1 MDIITLSEQNF
12 TAELKN
18 AKIPVLVDFWAGWCG
33 PCKMI
38 APVVEEIAQDY
49 GERMQVAKLNVDE
62 NPQISE
68 KFEVLSIPTLILFQD
83 GNEVTRFTGFRPK
96 QDLVRLIDQHLA

>member
-1 MDIITLSEQNF
+1 MDMITLNVQNF
-12 TAELKN
+12 TDELKN
-18 AKIPVLVDFWAGWCG
+18 ANNPVLVDFWAGWCG

-62 NPQISE
+62 NPQIAE
-68 KFEVLSIPTLILFQD
+68 KYEILSIPTLVLFQN
-83 GNEVTRFTGFRPK
+83 GEEIARFTGFRPK
-96 QDLVRLIDQHLA
+96 QDLVRLIDPHLA

>member
-1 MDIITLSEQNF
+1 MDITTLNAQNF

-18 AKIPVLVDFWAGWCG
+18 AKNPVLVDFWAGWCG

-62 NPQISE
+62 NPQTAE

-83 GNEVTRFTGFRPK
+83 GEEVDRFTGFRPK
-96 QDLVRLIDQHLA
+96 QDLVRLINQHLA